1 MRRWFRSEIDSDKI
15 ALRSLALTLRAFG
28 KSAKVDG
35 RWADPIV
42 GPIPSERGSK

>member
-1 MRRWFRSEIDSDKI
+1 MRRWFRLENDSDKI
-15 ALRSLALTLRAFG
+15 AHRSLALARRAFG

-42 GPIPSERGSK
+42 GPIPSERGPK